1 MPAVVF
7 VNPAAGGG
15 RPRKCVPELQ
25 KTFRDVGVP
34 AEFIFT
40 ESAEQLASRANEAI
54 KNGIG
59 LLVAF
64 GGDGTFQG
72 LVNAAYGAD
81 VVLGILPGGGGN
93 DLASAL
99 RLPRDPVA
107 AARMILAG
115 KPMAIDVAQARRAD
129 GQKRIYVGGGG
140 LGIDAEAAQFASTT
154 FRNFP
159 GRSRYIAS
167 ALRALATYQRGDVRA
182 EFPESALPP
191 IEMNAAVAAVLNTP
205 TYGAGIRLAPE
216 AQIND
221 GMLDLAIVEGMGRT
235 SILRLLPGLLKDGE
249 LRTERIHRQ
258 QARKIRVVTREPR
271 TFHGDGEILGATPVE
286 IEALPKAV
294 RVLAPAD

>member
-7 VNPAAGGG
+7 VNAAAGGG
-15 RPRKCVPELQ
+15 RARKCLLKLREL
-25 KTFRDVGVP
+25 FRDREVP

-40 ESAEQLASRANEAI
+40 ESAEHLAAHANEAI
-54 KNGIG
+54 KNGIR

-72 LVNAAYGAD
+72 LVNAAHGAD

-99 RLPRDPVA
+99 RLPRDPLA
-107 AARMILAG
+107 AASMILNG
-115 KPMAIDVAQARRAD
+115 RPIAIDVARARTGD
-129 GQKRIYVGGGG
+129 GRKRIYVGGGG

-167 ALRALATYQRGDVRA
+167 ALRALTTYQRSDVRA
-182 EFPESALPP
+182 EFPENALPT
-191 IEMNAAVAAVLNTP
+191 IEMNAVVAAVLNTP
-205 TYGAGIRLAPE
+205 TYGAGIRLAPG

-221 GMLDLAIVEGMGRT
+221 GMLDLAIVEGMGRL

-249 LRTERIHRQ
+249 LGTARIRRQ
-258 QARKIRVVTREPR
+258 RARKFRVATREPR
-271 TFHGDGEILGATPVE
+271 MFHGDGEILGATPVE
-286 IEALPKAV
+286 IETLPGAV

>member
-7 VNPAAGGG
+7 VNPAAGRG
-15 RPRKCVPELQ
+15 RAQKCVPELQ
-25 KTFRDVGVP
+25 KTFSDAGVP

-40 ESAEQLASRANEAI
+40 ESAEQLASRSNEAI
-54 KNGIG
+54 NNGIR

-72 LVNAAYGAD
+72 LVNAAYCAD

-107 AARMILAG
+107 AARMILNG
-115 KPMAIDVAQARRAD
+115 KPIAIDVARARTAD
-129 GQKRIYVGGGG
+129 GRERIYVGGGG
-140 LGIDAEAAQFASTT
+140 LGIDAEAARHASTT

-167 ALRALATYQRGDVRA
+167 ALRALATYKRTDVRA
-182 EFPESALPP
+182 EFPDSAMPP
-191 IEMNAAVAAVLNTP
+191 IEMNAVVAAVLNTP

-221 GMLDLAIVEGMGRT
+221 GMLDLAIVEGMSRL
-235 SILRLLPGLLKDGE
+235 SILSLLPGLLKDGE
-249 LRTERIHRQ
+249 LRTERIRRQ
-258 QARKIRVVTREPR
+258 RAKKIRMVTREPR
-271 TFHGDGEILGATPVE
+271 TFHGDGEILGSTPVE
-286 IEALPKAV
+286 IEVLPGSV